1 MTNKSDQQVIAFSAI
16 FQSAVLVEQLART
29 GDIPSE
35 ALQPLVAS
43 LFRTNPNSFND
54 IYGQPS
60 SQLKIGMHTLERLCR
75 RDPKGI
81 NPNVTR
87 YAISL
92 LHLERKL
99 SKKPAMLNA
108 LAEGIESSERQAHH
122 FSELHENTIAALAS
136 LYQQT
141 LSQLSYRIRV
151 TGDPTHLQNKQ
162 VANKVRTLLLA
173 GIRAAMLWRQ
183 VGGRKW
189 QLITSRRR
197 YLNSINA
204 IKN

>member
-1 MTNKSDQQVIAFSAI
+1 MTSKSDQQVIAFAAI

-29 GDIPSE
+29 GDIPQE
-35 ALQPLVAS
+35 ALQPLISS
-43 LFRTNPNSFND
+43 LFNTNPSSFND
-54 IYGQPS
+54 IYGPPQNH
-60 SQLKIGMHTLERLCR
+60 LAIGLHTLERLCA

-108 LAEGIESSERQAHH
+108 LAEGIENSERQAQH
-122 FSELHENTIAALAS
+122 FSQLHENTIAALAS

-151 TGDPTHLQNKQ
+151 VGDPTHLQNKH

-197 YLNSINA
+197 YLKSINSV
-204 IKN
+204 KN